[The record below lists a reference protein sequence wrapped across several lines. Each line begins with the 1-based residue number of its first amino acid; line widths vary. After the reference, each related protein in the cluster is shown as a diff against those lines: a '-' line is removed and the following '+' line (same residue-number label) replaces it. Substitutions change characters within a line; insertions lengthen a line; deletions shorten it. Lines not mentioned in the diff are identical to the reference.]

1 MENISVLFARCG
13 RISTVEMDKCG
24 RFLMEIR
31 YRPVEKTIFLL
42 LLGTNHNHWMG
53 RMFRLDPYAKTQ
65 RIQNRPQM
73 TEFHISK

>member
-1 MENISVLFARCG
+1 
-13 RISTVEMDKCG
+13 
-24 RFLMEIR
+24 MEIR